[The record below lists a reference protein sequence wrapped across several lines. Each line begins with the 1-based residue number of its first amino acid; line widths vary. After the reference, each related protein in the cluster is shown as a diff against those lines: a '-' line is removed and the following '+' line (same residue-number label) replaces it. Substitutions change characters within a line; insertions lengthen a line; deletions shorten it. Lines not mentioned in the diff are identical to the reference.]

1 VGLTLAQFGSL
12 QWAFLA
18 LVLLMAVQT
27 YVGNILEPRMIGKSV
42 NLSSFVVL
50 VALVFWTTIWGLP
63 GAILSIPLTSVL
75 VILLAENPSTRPL
88 AIMFTSDGDL

>member
-1 VGLTLAQFGSL
+1 M
-12 QWAFLA
+12 A

-50 VALVFWTTIWGLP
+50 LALVFWTTIWGLP